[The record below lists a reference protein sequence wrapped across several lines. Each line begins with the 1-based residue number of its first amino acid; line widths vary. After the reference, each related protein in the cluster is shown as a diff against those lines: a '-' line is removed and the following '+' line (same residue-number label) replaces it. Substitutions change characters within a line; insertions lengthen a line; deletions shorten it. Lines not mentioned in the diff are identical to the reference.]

1 MAGFSR
7 EPNATAWFSPCLGR
21 SRIWLVGRRLFPD
34 IRGSTCSSAYARYR
48 DSELASCLGRV
59 RLAENQKREPTR
71 ACGATAISRRD
82 AVPGSG
88 SGVILATARRAT
100 QTRVALIVIQIAAGF
115 GLNSTKMVN
124 GSSVKKPHN
133 MPKTS
138 QKPRSTPM
146 PTAAARLKL
155 SLAKAKELNACGPN
169 AAIQSQANI
178 ASAESLDDA
187 THVRQWQTPSPA
199 S

>member
-100 QTRVALIVIQIAAGF
+100 QTKVALIAIQIAAGF

-138 QKPRSTPM
+138 QKPRKH
-146 PTAAARLKL
+146 A
-155 SLAKAKELNACGPN
+155 
-169 AAIQSQANI
+169 
-178 ASAESLDDA
+178 DA
-187 THVRQWQTPSPA
+187 DSRRAFEVIVGQGERTQCVWSKRSYPIPGKYRVRRISR
-199 S
+199 